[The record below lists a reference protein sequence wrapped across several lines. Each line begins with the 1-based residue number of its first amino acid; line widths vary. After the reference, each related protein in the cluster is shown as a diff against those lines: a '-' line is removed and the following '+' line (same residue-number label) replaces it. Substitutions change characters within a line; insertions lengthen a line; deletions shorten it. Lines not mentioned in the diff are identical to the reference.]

1 MPRRQ
6 DLSICRLVRG
16 AVVRLML
23 VISSLAG
30 GGAERIMSLL
40 ANGWVQRGIEVSL
53 VTFGSPSSDVY
64 DLNPA
69 ITRIGLNL
77 LGHSENPVSAV
88 LNNLRRIR
96 GLRVAVREL
105 RPDVLVSF
113 MTSTNALSVIAA
125 NPFKLPVVV
134 SERVWPEALPV
145 GRAWEHLRRYAY
157 RRAAVVVAQTR
168 RTAEWL
174 RERVPGATVEVI
186 ANPVNVEPSQSPD
199 AAAQTVLAAC
209 AGRNLVLA
217 AGRLMEQKGFDL
229 LLRAFAPLARRRDDW
244 RLAIFGEGPDWSA
257 LNQLATTLGI
267 SDRVIFPGFSRTL
280 HAVMRRA
287 QLFVLSSRYEGMPNV
302 LVEAMASGAPCIS
315 FDCPTGPAEL
325 ILPERNGLLVPAED
339 VMGLTSAMD
348 RLMRDEELRRRLAS
362 AAAESVSAFSM
373 ESILTHWDV
382 LFARTVKAAAADKC
396 RGVGVKSVERRA

>member
-1 MPRRQ
+1 
-6 DLSICRLVRG
+6 
-16 AVVRLML
+16 
-23 VISSLAG
+23 
-30 GGAERIMSLL
+30 MSLL
-40 ANGWVQRGIEVSL
+40 ANGWAQRGIEVSL
-53 VTFGSPSSDVY
+53 VTIGSTSSDVY

-77 LGHSENPVSAV
+77 LGRSENPVSAV

-96 GLRVAVREL
+96 RLRAAMREL

-113 MTSTNALSVIAA
+113 MTSTNTLSVIAA
-125 NPFKLPVVV
+125 SPFKLPVVV
-134 SERVWPEALPV
+134 SERVWPEAVRV
-145 GRAWEHLRRYAY
+145 GRAWEYLRRYAY
-157 RRAAVVVAQTR
+157 RRATVVVAQTG

-174 RERVPGATVEVI
+174 RERMPGATVEVI
-186 ANPVNVEPSQSPD
+186 ANPVDVESSQSPD
-199 AAAQTVLAAC
+199 AAAQKVLASC

-244 RLAIFGEGPDWSA
+244 RLAVFGEGPEWNA
-257 LNQLATTLGI
+257 LHQLARALGI

-280 HAVMRRA
+280 RVVMRRA
-287 QLFVLSSRYEGMPNV
+287 QLFVLSSRYEGIPNV

-315 FDCPTGPAEL
+315 FDCPTGPADL

-348 RLMRDEELRRRLAS
+348 RLMRDEELRRRLAG

-373 ESILTHWDV
+373 ENILTHWDV
-382 LFARTVKAAAADKC
+382 LFARTVKAAEADKS
-396 RGVGVKSVERRA
+396 RGVGLKSVERRA